1 METLFLCQ
9 PAQKAGIAAAL
20 SLAALL
26 IIGILGTVTAES
38 FITLGKHSLK
48 C

>member
-20 SLAALL
+20 ALAVVP
-26 IIGILGTVTAES
+26 IIWILGTVT
-38 FITLGKHSLK
+38 FH
-48 C
+48 